1 MRPLPA
7 QSFFGFF
14 FLPAWMGDFSLI
26 RQPSKYAARM
36 GQVFSSTVGTVIL
49 EDVQVGEKD
58 DVWDSEGKYCFSDG
72 VGVMS
77 SALAKCVAK
86 KLRLDHV
93 PSAFQVRYAGAK
105 GKRRLKQKCR
115 CLASFTRFFCTAVRL
130 MSASLAFFSVAQEC

>member
-1 MRPLPA
+1 
-7 QSFFGFF
+7 
-14 FLPAWMGDFSLI
+14 MGDFSLI
-26 RQPSKYAARM
+26 RQPSKFAARM

-58 DVWDSEGKYCFSDG
+58 DVWDSKAMYCFSDG

-77 SALAKCVAK
+77 SALAKYVAE

-105 GKRRLKQKCR
+105 GKGRLAPSCVVFVLLSI
-115 CLASFTRFFCTAVRL
+115 CFAHAH
-130 MSASLAFFSVAQEC
+130 SLAILSCVYLSQEC

>member
-1 MRPLPA
+1 
-7 QSFFGFF
+7 
-14 FLPAWMGDFSLI
+14 MGDFSLI

-49 EDVQVGEKD
+49 EDVQVGEKED
-58 DVWDSEGKYCFSDG
+58 IWDSEVKYCFSDG

-77 SALAKCVAK
+77 SALAKYVAK

-105 GKRRLKQKCR
+105 GKRRRLQSC
-115 CLASFTRFFCTAVRL
+115 FVFCSLSLCFPYSSTDERL
-130 MSASLAFFSVAQEC
+130 FCFLFS